1 MKVGMIGLPEVGKTA
16 LFNALTRQNAAIN
29 TFGGQ
34 TNEVHLGTVPVP
46 DARFDFAVEVCHP
59 KKQTPATVDI
69 TDGGARVQLDE
80 GGAAG
85 GAAGKKEKFGT
96 DFFAGVRNMDALVLV
111 LRAFKSSTLPEPPG
125 GIDAGRDA
133 NKIAEELLLADLT
146 IIEGRLERLEKNR
159 LMKRTTPAEAVEQ
172 QTLTRIKEHLESLQ
186 PVRTLEMTED
196 EQRSVRS
203 FAFVSGKPLILVANI
218 GEDDLGGPENGSND
232 SFVTAGLRIY
242 AKENGL
248 ELVELCAKIEM
259 EVSQMEPDEEREF
272 LAAMGIEEPARDK
285 LVRAAYSALGY
296 ISFFTVGEDEVR
308 AWTIRKGT
316 NAVGA
321 AEKIHTDIARTFIR
335 AETMAFSEFQAAG
348 DWDSAKAAGKMRL
361 EGKEYVVKDGDI
373 LHIRNSRG

>member
-1 MKVGMIGLPEVGKTA
+1 MKVGLIGLPEVGKTS
-16 LFNALTRQNAAIN
+16 LFNALTRQNAAIH
-29 TFGGQ
+29 TYGVQ
-34 TNEVHLGTVPVP
+34 TNELHLGTVPVP

-59 KKQTPATVDI
+59 KKQTPATIDI

-80 GGAAG
+80 GGSQG
-85 GAAGKKEKFGT
+85 GSKEKFGT
-96 DFFAGVRNMDALVLV
+96 DFFAGVRNMDVLVLV
-111 LRAFKSSTLPEPPG
+111 LRAFKDPALPEPPG
-125 GIDAGRDA
+125 GIDPARDA
-133 NKIAEELLLADLT
+133 TKIAEELLIADLT

-159 LMKRTTPAEAVEQ
+159 LMKRTTPAEAVEF
-172 QTLTRIKEHLESLQ
+172 QTLAKIKDHLESLN
-186 PVRTLEMTED
+186 PVRTLEFTED
-196 EQRSVRS
+196 ELRSVRS

-218 GEDDLGGPENGSND
+218 SENDLGCEPEE
-232 SFVTAGLRIY
+232 TAGLRSY

-259 EVSQMEPDEEREF
+259 EVSQMEPAEEREF
-272 LAAMGIEEPARDK
+272 LAAMGIEEPARDR
-285 LVRAAYSALGY
+285 LVRAAYAALGY

-335 AETMAFSEFQAAG
+335 AETMLFDDFQSTG
-348 DWDSAKAAGKMRL
+348 GWDEAKAAGKMRL
-361 EGKEYVVKDGDI
+361 EGKEYIVKDGDI